1 MSINLPLVYGPY
13 SIDTGESIDENIDS
27 LVYQVT
33 NNETGVV
40 EAETSSL
47 PRAIMSTQS
56 ANLALLR
63 LLSDQEPELSDL
75 LAIELDMD
83 NADGGRTH

>member
-1 MSINLPLVYGPY
+1 MNLPLIYGTY
-13 SIDTGESIDENIDS
+13 SIDVGDSIDETIKS
-27 LVYQVT
+27 KVYQVT
-33 NNETGVV
+33 NNDTGVI

-56 ANLALLR
+56 ANLALIR
-63 LLSDQEPELSDL
+63 LLADDEPELGDL
-75 LAIELDMD
+75 LAIEMELD